1 MAQQEKTNVMAI
13 IRKIAAVMSLFLC
26 APLHAQDADEA
37 RRELETLRQT
47 TVKMIETMV
56 QSGIIT
62 KEKAEELLRE
72 ARREAAKATSPGQ
85 TAADKEK
92 VIRVP
97 YVPQM
102 VKDNIKE
109 EIRQEVV
116 EQAKK
121 ERWGEPGALPEWL
134 SRIEWEGDI
143 RLRFQ
148 HNQLDD
154 LNFQNFYLDVQG
166 INSGASASPFLNTTE
181 SFDQYRIR
189 LRLGMKAKLTDSI
202 SAGLRLVTGSGS
214 NPVSDNQTMG
224 TTFNRT
230 TLLLDRAYVKYD
242 NAGLIS
248 ASGGRIENP
257 FLHTDLVWDDDL
269 SFEGF
274 ATSLRPMLGGG
285 RPMFVTVGVFPLE
298 TQDCGNAGQI
308 SDCHRNKWLYG
319 AQVGFEHALGK
330 KNKFKFG
337 LAIYDFKNIAGSLND
352 PALPVSS
359 RAGIPKFVQ
368 KGNSMFNVVTN
379 GGNQLLGLAADF
391 REVNL
396 TGALEVAEFDPVRIT
411 LVGDFVK
418 NIGYKKEEIR
428 NRTGG
433 QPPIVNG
440 PIGSEFEARTE
451 GWQAVLAIGQPRT
464 DKAGDWQISG
474 GYKYLERD
482 AVVDAFTDS
491 DFHLGG
497 TDAKGWI
504 LGVRYGLANNT
515 WLRARWLSANEID
528 GPPLS
533 IDVLQIDLNAKF

>member
-1 MAQQEKTNVMAI
+1 MGT
-13 IRKIAAVMSLFLC
+13 IRKIPAVMLLFFFC
-26 APLHAQDADEA
+26 ASLHAQDADEA

-72 ARREAAKATSPGQ
+72 AQREAAKATSPGQ
-85 TAADKEK
+85 QAADKEK

-102 VKDNIKE
+102 VRDDIKE

-121 ERWGEPGALPEWL
+121 ERWGDPGTLPEWL

-148 HNQLDD
+148 HNQLASSN
-154 LNFQNFYLDVQG
+154 LQNFYLDVQA
-166 INSGASASPFLNTTE
+166 INNGAVTTPFLNTTE
-181 SFDQYRIR
+181 SFDQYRMR
-189 LRLGMKAKLTDSI
+189 LRLGMKAKLTGSV
-202 SAGLRLVTGSGS
+202 SAGLRLVTGSGA
-214 NPVSDNQTMG
+214 NPVSDNQTLG
-224 TTFNRT
+224 TSFNRN

-242 NAGLIS
+242 GGGLII

-274 ATSLRPMLGGG
+274 AASVRPLLGGG
-285 RPMFVTVGVFPLE
+285 RPMMVTLGVFPLE
-298 TQDCGNAGQI
+298 AQDCGNTALI
-308 SDCHRNKWLYG
+308 ADCHRNKWIYG
-319 AQVGFEHALGK
+319 AQVGFESALGQESK
-330 KNKFKFG
+330 LKLG
-337 LAIYDFKNIAGSLND
+337 LALYDFKNIAGSLND

-368 KGNSMFNVVTN
+368 KGNSVFNVVTN
-379 GGNQLLGLAADF
+379 GGNSLYGLASEF

-396 TGALEVAEFDPVRIT
+396 TAVLEIATFDPVQIT
-411 LVGDFVK
+411 LVGDYVK
-418 NIGYKKEEIR
+418 NIGYNVNDVR

-433 QPPIVNG
+433 AAPIVSG
-440 PIGSEFEARTE
+440 PIGSEFEARTI
-451 GWQAVLAIGQPRT
+451 GWQAFLAIGHARME
-464 DKAGDWQISG
+464 KAGNWQISG